1 MHRYMVSLKA
11 SPFIIIL
18 FLRQNLVA
26 AMCSGLKVSGVIAD
40 VSFNSI
46 KRRLIFFV
54 VLGGSSS
61 SSTKFRACKN
71 NLVVSFSSSHH

>member
-11 SPFIIIL
+11 SPFIMIL

-26 AMCSGLKVSGVIAD
+26 AMCSGLNVSGVIAD